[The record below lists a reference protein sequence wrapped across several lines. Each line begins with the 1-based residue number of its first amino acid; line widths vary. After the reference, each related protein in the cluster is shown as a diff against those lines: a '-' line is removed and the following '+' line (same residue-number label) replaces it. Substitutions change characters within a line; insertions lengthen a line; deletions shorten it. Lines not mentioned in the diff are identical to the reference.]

1 MTTRVKP
8 KHAEVPPEALE
19 PGSPL
24 PPLGI
29 QDILTILPH
38 AYPFLLLDRVTE
50 RYHATHIKG
59 YKNLTINEPFFQG
72 HFPGNP
78 IMPGVLQLEALAQIC
93 TILIHDIPGAIG
105 KLGVFAGLDN
115 VRFRRMVRPGD
126 RFDMEA
132 EVTKFR
138 PPFAKSHAKGFVDG
152 ELVVEADL
160 MVSFIDVEAGG

>member
-1 MTTRVKP
+1 MTTRTKISHTELSP
-8 KHAEVPPEALE
+8 GGLEV
-19 PGSPL
+19 GSPL

-29 QDILTILPH
+29 QEIINILPH

-50 RYHATHIKG
+50 RYHGTSIKG
-59 YKNLTINEPFFQG
+59 FKNITINEPFFQG

-93 TILIHDIPGAIG
+93 TILMHEMTGTIG
-105 KLGVFAGLDN
+105 KLGVFAGMDN

-126 RFDMEA
+126 RFEMEA

-152 ELVVEADL
+152 ELVIEADL
-160 MVSFIDVEAGG
+160 MVSFIDVEAGR

>member
-1 MTTRVKP
+1 MTTPTRT
-8 KHAEVPPEALE
+8 KHAKVSPDCLE
-19 PGSPL
+19 LGSPL

-29 QDILTILPH
+29 REILTILPH
-38 AYPFLLLDRVTE
+38 AYPFLLLDKVTE
-50 RYHATHIKG
+50 RHHGTCIKG

-93 TILIHDIPGAIG
+93 TILMHEMPGTIG
-105 KLGVFAGLDN
+105 KLGVFAGMDN
-115 VRFRRMVRPGD
+115 VRFRRMLRPGD

-138 PPFAKSHAKGFVDG
+138 PPFAKSHAKGFVEG
-152 ELVVEADL
+152 ELVIEADL
-160 MVSFIDVEAGG
+160 MVSFVDADANG